1 MRLRMDE
8 NFCKFC
14 AERNNFNVMSEDI
27 ENTFLELTFPERVG
41 SKNRKYSD
49 FTQKNAI
56 SMISTCQKPR
66 HFIEKFTRKSILL

>member
-1 MRLRMDE
+1 ME
-8 NFCKFC
+8 Q
-14 AERNNFNVMSEDI
+14 
-27 ENTFLELTFPERVG
+27 TFPEPTSPERVG

-66 HFIEKFTRKSILL
+66 QVIQKESRANRFEPERQF